1 MTNLELLKEAE
12 KARLKAYAPYS
23 HFQVGAVLE
32 TRDGKLY
39 YGANIEN
46 ASYGAT
52 NCAERTAF
60 FKAIYEGER
69 EFSRIAIAGGPEGSR
84 PDSTCAP
91 CGICRQVMR
100 EFCQPEEFMI
110 ILSDGKNG
118 VIEKSLEELLPL
130 SFGPEALK

>member
-1 MTNLELLKEAE
+1 MTNLELLNEAE
-12 KARLKAYAPYS
+12 KARLKAYTPYS

-60 FKAIYEGER
+60 FKAINEGER

-84 PDSTCAP
+84 PYSTCAP

-130 SFGPEALK
+130 SFGPEDLK

>member
-1 MTNLELLKEAE
+1 MTNLELLNEAE
-12 KARLKAYAPYS
+12 KARLKAYTPYS

-60 FKAIYEGER
+60 FKAVSEGER
-69 EFSRIAIAGGPEGSR
+69 SFSRIAIAGGSG
-84 PDSTCAP
+84 DDIGDFTAP
-91 CGICRQVMR
+91 CGVCRQVMM
-100 EFCQPEEFMI
+100 EFCNPDAFEI
-110 ILSDGKNG
+110 VLGSRDGEIK
-118 VIEKSLEELLPL
+118 VFKLAELFPMG
-130 SFGPEALK
+130 FGPENLG

>member
-12 KARLKAYAPYS
+12 KARLKAYTPYS

-60 FKAIYEGER
+60 FKAINEGER

-84 PDSTCAP
+84 PDSSCAP

-100 EFCQPEEFMI
+100 EFCGNDFKI
-110 ILSDGKNG
+110 FLSKGDGTY
-118 VIEKSLEELLPL
+118 LETTLAEMLPF
-130 SFGPEALK
+130 SFSSEDLNH

>member
-1 MTNLELLKEAE
+1 MTNLELLNEAE
-12 KARLKAYAPYS
+12 KARLKAYTPYS

-60 FKAIYEGER
+60 FKAINEGER

-84 PDSTCAP
+84 PDATCAP
-91 CGICRQVMR
+91 CGICRQVLN
-100 EFCQPEEFMI
+100 ELIGKDLPV
-110 ILSDGKNG
+110 ILSNG
-118 VIEKSLEELLPL
+118 RQTIETNIGELLPM
-130 SFGPEALK
+130 SFDREEVI

>member
-12 KARLKAYAPYS
+12 KARLKAYTPYS

-60 FKAIYEGER
+60 FKAINEGER

-100 EFCQPEEFMI
+100 
-110 ILSDGKNG
+110 
-118 VIEKSLEELLPL
+118 
-130 SFGPEALK
+130 

>member
-1 MTNLELLKEAE
+1 MTNLELLNEAE
-12 KARLKAYAPYS
+12 KARLKAYTPYS

-60 FKAIYEGER
+60 FKAINEGER

-84 PDSTCAP
+84 PGSTCAP

-130 SFGPEALK
+130 SFGPEDL